1 MMTKAML
8 LLLLAALSSAL
19 PAAAQAGGV
28 AQLRAFL
35 DGSRSG
41 RAEFRQIV
49 IGRSTSRPQ
58 EAEGSMSF
66 SRPGKFRWTYD
77 KPYAQ
82 LIIGDGEKLWVYDKD
97 LNQVTVKKLGQA
109 LGTSPAALLAGDD
122 ALERNFD
129 LRDAGQ
135 KDGLDVV
142 EATPKAQDGS
152 FQRVRIGFR
161 DNLPRLMELTDSFGQ
176 TTTLLFA
183 RFERNPKL
191 DAEQFR
197 FAPPAGAD
205 VVGE

>member
-1 MMTKAML
+1 MTKAIPL
-8 LLLLAALSSAL
+8 LFAALCAAL
-19 PAAAQAGGV
+19 PGAATAGGV

-35 DGSRSG
+35 DGTRSG
-41 RAEFRQIV
+41 KAEFRQIV
-49 IGRSTSRPQ
+49 IGKSSGRPQ
-58 EAEGSMSF
+58 EAEGNMSF
-66 SRPGKFRWTYD
+66 SRPGKFRWAYD

-82 LIIGDGEKLWVYDKD
+82 LIVGDGEKLWVYDKD
-97 LNQVTVKKLGQA
+97 LNQVTVRKLGQA
-109 LGTSPAALLAGDD
+109 LGASPAALLAGDD

-129 LRDAGQ
+129 LKDGGQ
-135 KDGLDVV
+135 KDGLEML

-152 FQRVRIGFR
+152 FERVRIGFR
-161 DNLPRLMELTDSFGQ
+161 DNLPRLMELRDNFGQ

-183 RFERNPKL
+183 RFERNPRL

>member
-1 MMTKAML
+1 MTKVKL
-8 LLLLAALSSAL
+8 LMVAALSVVL
-19 PAAAQAGGV
+19 PALAHAGGM

-41 RAEFRQIV
+41 KAEFRQIV
-49 IGRSTSRPQ
+49 IGSSSSRPQ

-66 SRPGKFRWTYD
+66 SRPGKFRWIYD
-77 KPYAQ
+77 KPYSQ
-82 LIIGDGEKLWVYDKD
+82 LIVGDGEKLWVYDKD

-109 LGTSPAALLAGDD
+109 LGASPAALLAGDD
-122 ALERNFD
+122 ALEKNFE
-129 LRDAGQ
+129 LKEAGE
-135 KDGLDVV
+135 KDGLDMV

-152 FQRVRIGFR
+152 FERVRIGFR
-161 DNLPRLMELTDSFGQ
+161 DNLPRLMELRDNFGQ

>member
-1 MMTKAML
+1 MTKAIL
-8 LLLLAALSSAL
+8 LIAAAVAAAL
-19 PAAAQAGGV
+19 PAAACAGGV

-35 DGSRSG
+35 DGTRSG

-49 IGRSTSRPQ
+49 IGKSSSRPQ

-66 SRPGKFRWTYD
+66 SRPGKFRWAYD

-82 LIIGDGEKLWVYDKD
+82 LIVGDGEKLWVYDKD

-109 LGTSPAALLAGDD
+109 LGASPAALLAGDD
-122 ALERNFD
+122 ALEKNFD
-129 LRDAGQ
+129 LKDAGQ
-135 KDGLDVV
+135 KDGLDMLQ
-142 EATPKAQDGS
+142 ATPKGQDGG
-152 FQRVRIGFR
+152 FEQVRIGFR
-161 DNLPRLMELTDSFGQ
+161 DSLPRLMELVDNFGQ

-191 DAEQFR
+191 DAGVFR
-197 FAPPAGAD
+197 FTPPAGAD